1 MEIKVNVPKGFKAVY
16 KWVDGDLVITI
27 EREVVATVHSPK
39 AAKGGLRYYMRG
51 VFRAAPGLAKGKV
64 ETRKDGVVVIHVV
77 TDKQPTISQSGTGST
92 GPRKPHA

>member
-16 KWVDGDLVITI
+16 RWVDGDLVITI
-27 EREVVATVHSPK
+27 EREVVANADGPK
-39 AAKGGLRYYMRG
+39 AAKGGLRHYKRG
-51 VFRAAPGLAKGKV
+51 ILRAAPGLAKGKV
-64 ETRKDGVVVIHVV
+64 ETRKDGAVVIHVV